1 MPPGPPTPHR
11 AAFFRELAQLAS
23 AGISVSQAARVLN
36 QTWRDPAVQRAVQAM
51 ERGLAEGRTIADALA
66 PSLDAMEYGIL
77 DAAERGGML
86 GEGFRHLEE
95 YHALRAQALERGRAA
110 LRYPLFVLHA
120 AVLLPAATEAVLAK
134 QSVPLALLKGLGWLW
149 GLGLLVWLGGRWLGT
164 AAQRRPGLDRL
175 LGLIPVLGP
184 TREALALARWQAVL
198 HFKIASSA
206 RLSDGLRQAGAATGR
221 ARLAAASERAAQ
233 AVEGGSELGPALLS
247 EAAFPRSLA
256 APLASAEFTGT
267 LDVETSRG
275 AREWMARAAWL
286 MESAPK
292 RMAGAFYAGV
302 LAFTAWQIWEVAQAY
317 MGMYQQ
323 FADEM
328 GL

>member
-1 MPPGPPTPHR
+1 MR
-11 AAFFRELAQLAS
+11 
-23 AGISVSQAARVLN
+23 
-36 QTWRDPAVQRAVQAM
+36 
-51 ERGLAEGRTIADALA
+51 
-66 PSLDAMEYGIL
+66 PSLIMFLTMGVYCRISLYPITTRLRSKTGGQCASIVGEKMNLIAGS
-77 DAAERGGML
+77 AAK
-86 GEGFRHLEE
+86 
-95 YHALRAQALERGRAA
+95 
-110 LRYPLFVLHA
+110 
-120 AVLLPAATEAVLAK
+120 AATCAHN
-134 QSVPLALLKGLGWLW
+134 SS
-149 GLGLLVWLGGRWLGT
+149 
-164 AAQRRPGLDRL
+164 
-175 LGLIPVLGP
+175 
-184 TREALALARWQAVL
+184 
-198 HFKIASSA
+198 SSA

-286 MESAPK
+286 LESAPK